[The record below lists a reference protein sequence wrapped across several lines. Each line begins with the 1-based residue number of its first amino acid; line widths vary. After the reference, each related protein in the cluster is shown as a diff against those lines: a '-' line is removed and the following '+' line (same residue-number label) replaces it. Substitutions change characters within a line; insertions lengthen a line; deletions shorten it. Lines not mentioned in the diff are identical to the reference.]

1 MLQIVII
8 AIISSIIILYLKSIN
23 SELYVLATIGA
34 GIIILSAS
42 LSYLSE
48 TFYFIIKIIDLTGI
62 DKEYYKIIFKIT
74 AIGYLI
80 EFSSETIR
88 DMGLNGIAEKLIF
101 VGKVIIFCVS
111 APILYAVLNLIMGLL
126 S

>member
-48 TFYFIIKIIDLTGI
+48 TFYFINKIIDLTGI